1 MGLTQLEKDT
11 LKRFHTLF
19 VKVEGMVMELNLY
32 AYEAGVSG
40 FSRVSQQLINTLGHG
55 KASSHLLFQIRSL
68 IPLDTMDPEFA
79 QDTRELLDEIE
90 TSVFEADKLM
100 SDHVKN
106 GGTA

>member
-11 LKRFHTLF
+11 LKQFHTLF
-19 VKVEGMVMELNLY
+19 VQVEGMVMELNLY

-40 FSRVSQQLINTLGHG
+40 FSRVTQQLINTLGHG

-79 QDTRELLDEIE
+79 QDSLELLDEIE
-90 TSVFEADKLM
+90 TAVYQADKLM
-100 SDHVKN
+100 SDYVEQ